1 MLAFTVLMKK
11 ILILEANP
19 RSDLKLNEEI
29 RDLQNVIERSH
40 GNDKFEIKIS
50 PALRSS
56 DLQESI
62 LRFEPNIIHFCGHGT
77 RKEGLVLTDKKI
89 STNALSDLLEL
100 FKKHLECV
108 VLNAC
113 DSEVQADEIVKN
125 IKYVVGMNQPIR
137 DDAAIAFSI
146 GFYRALGY
154 GCSFE
159 DAFKFGKNAIQLAI
173 DDSLKSRDAIAE
185 EMRKLVAIDGVSET
199 VIAQEHLKPILLK
212 NNESNGKST
221 NEGKSNFLML
231 TDKEREALIEIIQQ
245 VFTEE
250 EIKTICRNNK
260 GVFGGYLYDRVEG
273 NTVDARF
280 SSLVDYLN
288 RKNIIKVFLEIVG
301 KNEPYFKSL
310 VSDLLG
316 KIK

>member
-1 MLAFTVLMKK
+1 MMK

-19 RSDLKLNEEI
+19 HKDLSLNDEI
-29 RDLQNVIERSH
+29 RELQDVIRQSRDREEFQIDIGLSVRSTDLQKLMLDS
-40 GNDKFEIKIS
+40 
-50 PALRSS
+50 
-56 DLQESI
+56 
-62 LRFEPNIIHFCGHGT
+62 EPNIVHFCGHGT
-77 RKEGLVLTDKKI
+77 GQDGLVFRDKKI
-89 STNALSDLLEL
+89 DTDALSNLFELCQKDLQ
-100 FKKHLECV
+100 CV

-113 DSEVQADEIVKN
+113 YTEAQADEIVKH
-125 IKYVVGMNQPIR
+125 IKYVIGMNQAIR